1 MSDATR
7 QLAQTTLSVNACEKR
22 RRKQAT
28 QQLVRGGA
36 IACFFLCIMLLVA
49 MLHLNRLPIREIVF
63 VGNEHYSSAEL
74 QQIFP
79 QNIGEPLHLVN
90 QEAVREQMLSACA
103 YLSGIDVQTSLR
115 GVITITVRERIPLW
129 ALRYDI
135 DANKVGYVILDED
148 LRALEYTENSS
159 TACVVICPGIVL
171 PRVGETLPEAAA
183 RREQAY
189 IDEKLAEGVKK
200 KDIQPPPYISS
211 VQRLQERL
219 ACIARSMDEIR
230 QISAAAA
237 VDFSAAYDYT
247 LAFQDGSL
255 LRLGN
260 ADKLE
265 TQISYAISAMQN
277 YRMEQGEAFSNVP
290 LMVDVRDISRVFV
303 REISSAP

>member
-1 MSDATR
+1 
-7 QLAQTTLSVNACEKR
+7 
-22 RRKQAT
+22 
-28 QQLVRGGA
+28 
-36 IACFFLCIMLLVA
+36 
-49 MLHLNRLPIREIVF
+49 
-63 VGNEHYSSAEL
+63 
-74 QQIFP
+74 
-79 QNIGEPLHLVN
+79 
-90 QEAVREQMLSACA
+90 
-103 YLSGIDVQTSLR
+103 
-115 GVITITVRERIPLW
+115 
-129 ALRYDI
+129 
-135 DANKVGYVILDED
+135 
-148 LRALEYTENSS
+148 
-159 TACVVICPGIVL
+159 VVICPGIVL

-219 ACIARSMDEIR
+219 ACIAHSMDEIR